1 VDGVRVSVQETKPV
15 TFRDLDISRGQQIA
29 LNNFVEALSGHV
41 NAIYY
46 LAAQNLAKL
55 QAANCIPRLRQ

>member
-1 VDGVRVSVQETKPV
+1 V
-15 TFRDLDISRGQQIA
+15 TFPDLDIPRGQQIA

-41 NAIYY
+41 NAIIYY